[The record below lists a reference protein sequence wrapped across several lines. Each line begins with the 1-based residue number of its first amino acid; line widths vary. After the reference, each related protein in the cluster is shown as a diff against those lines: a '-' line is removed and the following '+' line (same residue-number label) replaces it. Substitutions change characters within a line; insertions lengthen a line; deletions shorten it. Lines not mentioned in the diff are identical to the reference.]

1 MMHDASTFNE
11 KFFIKQK
18 MENYSISKWKPMVKL
33 KDLYILIRSEYM
45 SIILLAEEST
55 LHAYVVYCYSV
66 F

>member
-1 MMHDASTFNE
+1 MHDASTFNE

-18 MENYSISKWKPMVKL
+18 MENYSISKRKPMVKL